1 MEVKM
6 YYKKGKYTN
15 NNGEERN
22 FINFYAACGEKL
34 IPVEVKY
41 FGKDNKPDN
50 AYATR
55 KGILEAFADKV
66 LPIVEQK
73 RLLHQKNL
81 NLAAQ
86 RDMLLP
92 RLMSGK
98 LEVN

>member
-41 FGKDNKPDN
+41 FGKENKPDN

-55 KGILEAFADKV
+55 KGILEAFAEP
-66 LPIVEQK
+66 LPESI
-73 RLLHQKNL
+73 
-81 NLAAQ
+81 AAQ
-86 RDMLLP
+86 
-92 RLMSGK
+92 
-98 LEVN
+98 